1 MNTSATNRRLRVL
14 LTAISKETLIPQ
26 PDFQRRLVW
35 SNKDK
40 VAFIRTVLE
49 GYPFPEIYIA
59 AGKVDPKT
67 GEGCELLVDGQ
78 QRITTLYQY
87 FKGSEDLRLP
97 DEINEYSKLEERKQL
112 EFLEYEVV
120 VRDLGSKPI
129 EEVKEIFQRINS
141 TSYGLNTMEIHNS
154 RYAGEFKVF
163 AEEMSEMEFFNK
175 HRIFTTTDIK
185 RMNDVRFCLGMLSAI
200 LEGYFNRDK
209 EIEPLLER
217 YNEKFELAAHYKECV
232 NTICTKIDCLNLPDS
247 SRAFKKADFYSIFIE
262 MYKAIYKHGKNI
274 DISKTREKIDDF
286 FLKVELAAD
295 NKITD
300 EVANEYYK
308 AALQGSN
315 DRNNRILRGNA
326 IQNLLVGH
334 VPNN

>member
-1 MNTSATNRRLRVL
+1 MRTSATNRRLRVL
-14 LTAISKETLIPQ
+14 LTAISKKTLVPQ
-26 PDFQRRLVW
+26 PEFQRRLVW

-49 GYPFPEIYIA
+49 GFPFPEIYIA

-87 FKGSEDLRLP
+87 FKGSEDLKLP
-97 DEINEYSKLEERKQL
+97 NELIEYSKLEEDRQL
-112 EFLEYEVV
+112 NFLEYEVV

-129 EEVKEIFQRINS
+129 DEVKEIFQRINS
-141 TSYGLNTMEIHNS
+141 TSYGLNAMEIHNS
-154 RYAGEFKVF
+154 RYDGEFKKF
-163 AEEMSEMEFFNK
+163 AEKMSEMEFFST

-185 RMNDVRFCLGMLSAI
+185 RMNDVRYCLGMLAAI
-200 LEGYFNRDK
+200 MVGYFNRDK

-217 YNEKFELAAHYKECV
+217 YNEKFDAVEEFSKNV
-232 NTICTKIDCLNLPDS
+232 NSVCTTIDRLNFPET

-262 MYKAIYKHGKNI
+262 IYKAICQNNKII
-274 DISKTREKIDDF
+274 DISKTRSKLDAF
-286 FLKVELAAD
+286 FSEVELASD
-295 NKITD
+295 NKATD
-300 EVANEYYK
+300 AIASNYYK

-315 DRNNRILRGNA
+315 DRNNRILRGNI
-326 IQNLLVGH
+326 IQSLLVE
-334 VPNN
+334 